1 MPSTPSLVFTEAG
14 SHGRGAILIHIF
26 KGLCWLLLYAE
37 NQLGWAQLL
46 RQKMLA
52 FEPRGAARWS
62 SEE

>member
-1 MPSTPSLVFTEAG
+1 M
-14 SHGRGAILIHIF
+14 
-26 KGLCWLLLYAE
+26 LLYTE

-52 FEPRGAARWS
+52 FETRGVVRWS